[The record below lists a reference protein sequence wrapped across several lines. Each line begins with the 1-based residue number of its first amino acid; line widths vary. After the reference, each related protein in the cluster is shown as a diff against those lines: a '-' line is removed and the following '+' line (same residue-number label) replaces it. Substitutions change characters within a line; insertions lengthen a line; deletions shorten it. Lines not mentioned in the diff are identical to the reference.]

1 MAAEQASGRPGGTV
15 AEVQEK
21 GQELVSEAQKQ
32 VQEKAQE
39 IRGQAEVR
47 LRDQVDQRSAQAGEQ
62 VQAVGQALERSAE
75 QLRMDGKETPASVVE
90 QVARKA
96 EHLGGYL
103 QSANADRI
111 LGDVENFARRRPWLT
126 GAAGVVA
133 GFLASRF
140 VKASSDRRYDAYR
153 SEAGGGIPASYELP
167 AGGSR

>member
-1 MAAEQASGRPGGTV
+1 MATEQASGRPGGTV

-21 GQELVSEAQKQ
+21 GQELVSQGRQQ
-32 VQEKAQE
+32 VPAKAQQ

-47 LRDQVDQRSAQAGEQ
+47 LRDQVDQRSTQAGEQ

-75 QLRMDGKETPASVVE
+75 QLRMDGNETPASVVE

-96 EHLGGYL
+96 EKLGGYL

-140 VKASSDRRYDAYR
+140 VKASSDRRYEVYR
-153 SEAGGGIPASYELP
+153 SEVGGGIPPSYDSA
-167 AGGSR
+167 AGGAR

>member
-1 MAAEQASGRPGGTV
+1 MATEQTSGRPGGTV

-21 GQELVSEAQKQ
+21 GQELVSQAQQQ

-39 IRGQAEVR
+39 IRGRAEVR
-47 LRDQVDQRSAQAGEQ
+47 LRHEVDQRSNQAGEQ

-75 QLRMDGKETPASVVE
+75 QLRTEGKGTPASVVE

-96 EHLGGYL
+96 EGLGGYL

-126 GAAGVVA
+126 GAAGAVA

-140 VKASSDRRYDAYR
+140 VKASSDRRYELYR
-153 SEAGGGIPASYELP
+153 SETGRGVAPSRDMPARG
-167 AGGSR
+167 AQ